1 MKLLT
6 KKLWS
11 QASVRNGKRQYVREI
26 RKSSPASIRS
36 YRSLVNK
43 VAEIAF
49 NNPQLALFYRG
60 QQREHESK
68 QYGTSLYPAIYRKK
82 TDSRKSS
89 EFLEERYAILDKAG
103 GLLVKKFDEKN
114 LAGTA
119 VLRKF
124 PEVSWAILQHYEICD
139 TPLLDVTS
147 SLRVACSFAL
157 ENTENHGI
165 VYVLGMPHT
174 NGSISYYADEEQI
187 NLRLLSICPP
197 VAMRPHFQEGYLTGT
212 FPSYEPSRRNMQFD
226 VARKLVAK
234 FLIPKGGFWDNNFHE
249 LPHEALFPKKDKMES
264 AAREVYDELKA
275 WSSNR
280 GFQRTYLTS
289 RG

>member
-1 MKLLT
+1 MNRLT

-11 QASVRNGKRQYVREI
+11 HSSIKDGERHYVREI
-26 RKSSPASIRS
+26 RKSRPVKVRS
-36 YRSLVNK
+36 YQNLVNQ

-49 NNPQLALFYRG
+49 NNPELALFFRG
-60 QQREHESK
+60 QQREYKSARF
-68 QYGTSLYPAIYRKK
+68 GTSIYPSIYRNKS
-82 TDSRKSS
+82 DSRKSR
-89 EFLEERYAILDKAG
+89 EYLEERYEILDKADNLLIKEFDKESLG
-103 GLLVKKFDEKN
+103 G
-114 LAGTA
+114 AA

-139 TPLLDVTS
+139 TPLLDVTH

-157 ENTENHGI
+157 HNADASGI

-187 NLRLLSICPP
+187 NLRLSSICPP

-212 FPSYEPSRRNMQFD
+212 FPAHQPGPRSIQYD

-234 FLIPKGGFWDNNFHE
+234 FEVQKNKFWDNNFHE
-249 LPHEALFPKKDKMES
+249 IPHKALFPNNDQMES
-264 AAREVYDELKA
+264 SAKKVYSELKR
-275 WSSNR
+275 WSSNK
-280 GFQRTYLTS
+280 GFQPTLLTS

>member
-1 MKLLT
+1 MNRLT

-11 QASVRNGKRQYVREI
+11 HLSISDGKRYYVSEI
-26 RKSSPASIRS
+26 RKSRPLNVCS

-49 NNPQLALFYRG
+49 NNPELALFYRG
-60 QQREHESK
+60 QEREYKSTAF
-68 QYGTSLYPAIYRKK
+68 GSSIYPSIYRKK
-82 TDSRKSS
+82 SDTRKSREYLQERFEILEKANYFLLK
-89 EFLEERYAILDKAG
+89 EFDAN
-103 GLLVKKFDEKN
+103 GLNGK
-114 LAGTA
+114 T

-139 TPLLDVTS
+139 TPLLDITH

-157 ENTENHGI
+157 RNENSSGI

-212 FPSYEPSRRNMQFD
+212 FPAHQQRFRHTNYD

-234 FLIPKGGFWDNNFHE
+234 FEIQKNNFWDDDFHE
-249 LPHEALFPKKDKMES
+249 IPHHALFPANDQMDLF
-264 AAREVYDELKA
+264 AQNVYSKLKR
-275 WSSNR
+275 WSSNK
-280 GFQRTYLTS
+280 GFQQTLLTS